1 MSKRTFPVPR
11 TAPPFSCDDPASST
25 WSGLGGLPPP
35 PHDLDAEAMVLG
47 TGMFQPEAIDLM
59 RPVLQPGDFYRPAHG
74 DIWRAL
80 LALRDDGSPTDPTAV
95 GAQLARGGNLSRVGG
110 QSYLHRLST
119 AAIPA
124 PGADYHAH
132 IVREKAELRRWQA
145 MAVRLLQQTDSEGAD
160 PEQIRAVLDA
170 ELSSAADR
178 GIGLQGQRL
187 TRFAVDGWSFVQ
199 DLGTQAEPIWG
210 SHEQT
215 AWAAGESLM
224 LVGPPGV
231 GKTTIAHQIVLARL
245 GLLSAVLD
253 MPVAEGE
260 RVLYLAMDRPP
271 QIARAFA
278 RRVTPADKRHL
289 AERLV
294 FWTGPLPASLDKEP
308 NLLAELAAAHRADTV
323 VIDSLKDVVGKL
335 TDDEAGLAYNN
346 ARQRLLRGGTQLLE
360 LHHQRKSGG
369 DAKRGERP
377 VLDRVYGSAW
387 FTAGAGSVLF
397 LSGAAGDPVV
407 KLHQLKT
414 VTGDVGPLSVVHD
427 HTRGTSTVDTFLD
440 PETILKT
447 APQGLTARE
456 LASRLT
462 GEAEPERSDVEK
474 ARRRLEALVK
484 AGKATKQ
491 DGFAGGT
498 GGGQQTRYRATA
510 RHIAAVS

>member
-1 MSKRTFPVPR
+1 MSQSTFSPQR
-11 TAPPFSCDDPASST
+11 AAAPSNGHAVGQNEDGP
-25 WSGLGGLPPP
+25 GRLPTP
-35 PHDLDAEAMVLG
+35 PHDLAAEATVLG
-47 TGMFQPEAIDLM
+47 TSMFHPEAIDLI
-59 RPVLQPGDFYRPAHG
+59 RPILQPGDFYRPAHG

-80 LALRDDGSPTDPTAV
+80 VALREEGSPTDPIV
-95 GAQLARGGNLSRVGG
+95 LGARLASGGNLRRVGG
-110 QSYLHRLST
+110 QTALHSLAN
-119 AAIPA
+119 AALP
-124 PGADYHAH
+124 PSGAEYHAD
-132 IVREKAELRRWQA
+132 IVREKADLRRYQA
-145 MAVRLLQQTDSEGAD
+145 MAIRLLQQTGAEGAAPD
-160 PEQIRAVLDA
+160 QIRAALDA
-170 ELSSAADR
+170 ELTSAADR
-178 GIGLQGQRL
+178 GIGVPGQRL

-199 DLGTQAEPIWG
+199 DLGDQAEPIWG
-210 SHEQT
+210 SREQT
-215 AWAAGESLM
+215 AWSSGESLM

-271 QIARAFA
+271 QIARAFS
-278 RRVTPADKRHL
+278 RRVTVADRRHL

-294 FWTGPLPASLDKEP
+294 VWTGPLPASLDKEP
-308 NLLAELAAAHRADTV
+308 NLLAELAEAHRADTV

-335 TDDEAGLAYNN
+335 TDDEAGLSYNN
-346 ARQRLLRGGTQLLE
+346 ARQRLLRGGAQLLE

-414 VTGDVGPLSVVHD
+414 VTSDVGPLSVVHD
-427 HTRGTSTVDTFLD
+427 HARGTSTVDTFLD

-447 APQGLTARE
+447 APHGMTARQ
-456 LASRLT
+456 LACRLT
-462 GEAEPERSDVEK
+462 GEAEPDRPQVEK
-474 ARRRLEALVK
+474 ARRRLETLVK

-498 GGGQQTRYRATA
+498 GGGQQTCYRATA